1 MRRLRT
7 PRALLIAFAAVAVVH
22 LCALAAGVPA
32 VAQVTKPVL
41 MPLLAARVLA
51 LGGPRLLVA
60 ALLFGCGGD
69 TLLQVG
75 GDTVFLLGM
84 GSFAAGHV
92 CYLVLFARHGAAGE
106 VRAYALAGAYGVAW
120 LGVVLVLWP
129 DLEAGLRLPV
139 ACYSLLL
146 TAMACGATR
155 AGVRTGAGGA
165 LFLLSDT
172 LIAGGIAEW
181 PQAPAPQFWIML
193 TYLAAQY
200 LLTEGL
206 SRPKSPRPGRGQ
218 SPGDGSRGDGKGRAA
233 WRGPAPVAHRP
244 DQSWTASRAS
254 TMP

>member
-1 MRRLRT
+1 MRRLHT

-41 MPLLAARVLA
+41 MPLLAARVVA
-51 LGGPRLLVA
+51 LGGPRSLVA

-69 TLLQVG
+69 TLLQIG

-92 CYLVLFARHGAAGE
+92 CYLALFARYEAPGRA
-106 VRAYALAGAYGVAW
+106 RAYGLAGVYGVAW

-129 DLEAGLRLPV
+129 DLETGLRVPV

-155 AGVRTGAGGA
+155 AGLRAGVGGA

-200 LLTEGL
+200 LLTAGATG
-206 SRPKSPRPGRGQ
+206 PAAPAPGRG
-218 SPGDGSRGDGKGRAA
+218 GVLECRTG
-233 WRGPAPVAHRP
+233 
-244 DQSWTASRAS
+244 
-254 TMP
+254 

>member
-1 MRRLRT
+1 MDP

-22 LCALAAGVPA
+22 LCVLAAGVPA
-32 VAQVTKPVL
+32 VAQITKPVL
-41 MPLLAARVLA
+41 MPLLAARVVA

-69 TLLQVG
+69 TLLQIG
-75 GDTVFLLGM
+75 GDTAFLLGM
-84 GSFAAGHV
+84 GSFAVGHV
-92 CYLVLFARHGAAGE
+92 CYLALFARYGAAGGA
-106 VRAYALAGAYGVAW
+106 RAYGLAGAYGVAW
-120 LGVVLVLWP
+120 LGVVLLLWP
-129 DLEAGLRLPV
+129 DLEAGLRVPV

-155 AGVRTGAGGA
+155 AGPRAAAGGA

-200 LLTEGL
+200 LLAQGL
-206 SRPKSPRPGRGQ
+206 SRPQAPDPAGGRAGETEGAGPRGAARPLSRTVRISPGPRPGRRRCR
-218 SPGDGSRGDGKGRAA
+218 SRR
-233 WRGPAPVAHRP
+233 
-244 DQSWTASRAS
+244 SC
-254 TMP
+254 